1 LEDQIKKKITCL
13 VDQGPAKK
21 EAEEQDFEVSLSYIP
36 QSRAI
41 YKIIY
46 VHPPE
51 ARFVF
56 SKSDFDDFDKLDD
69 YLLGT
74 RTVIMS
80 TRWPLQKMLS
90 WHQDLH
96 FGRDL
101 LNKNIQ
107 SYLGEE
113 NLKAHLMIHK

>member
-1 LEDQIKKKITCL
+1 LEDQIKKITCL
-13 VDQGPAKK
+13 VDQGPAKE
-21 EAEEQDFEVSLSYIP
+21 EAEEQDFEISLSYIP

-56 SKSDFDDFDKLDD
+56 SKSDFDDFHKLD

-74 RTVIMS
+74 CTGTMS
-80 TRWPLQKMLS
+80 TGWPLQKMLI
-90 WHQDLH
+90 WHQELH

>member
-1 LEDQIKKKITCL
+1 LEDQIKKITFHL
-13 VDQGPAKK
+13 VDQGAAK
-21 EAEEQDFEVSLSYIP
+21 EEGEEQDFEVSLSYIP

-51 ARFVF
+51 AKFDF
-56 SKSDFDDFDKLDD
+56 SKSDFDDFHKLDN

-80 TRWPLQKMLS
+80 TRWPLQKMLI

-107 SYLGEE
+107 SHLGEE
-113 NLKAHLMIHK
+113 NLKAHLMIYK